1 MSNLFLEKNGLVT
14 GVSPQSVSGGVAGAR
29 VSCAKGSKTAIIIH
43 FAAQALSTTF
53 SASFQQHDA
62 ASGGTSKAL
71 NVKVNYYYRDDAGA
85 FTKVEVRAD
94 DAGLSATADLA
105 AVAAVA
111 GVAVV
116 EVLNESLDSDGGFD
130 YISCDL
136 TSDNAKVASAI
147 HCIRDVQNGL
157 GYEI

>member
-14 GVSPQSVSGGVAGAR
+14 GVSPQDISGGVSGAR
-29 VSCAKGSKTAIIIH
+29 VSCENGSKSAVIIH
-43 FAAQALSTTF
+43 FGAGVATAL

-71 NVKVNYYYRDDAGA
+71 NVKVNYYYRDDAGS

-94 DAGLSATADLA
+94 DSGLSATADFA
-105 AVAAVA
+105 AVAGVA

-116 EVLNESLDSDGGFD
+116 EVLNESLDSDGGFNH
-130 YISCDL
+130 ISCNL
-136 TSDNAKVASAI
+136 TADAAKIAGAV
-147 HCIRDVQNGL
+147 HVIRDVQNGL